1 MLGTGI
7 EGQIPDPHE
16 HQRIR
21 VLLVDDHPILRA
33 GLKALLEA
41 EADIEVIGE
50 AESGSA
56 AVELVS
62 SLNPDVVLMDLSL
75 PNMSGV
81 EATKRILANDG
92 SIKIVALTAHDDHAF
107 ARTLLEVGAMGYAL
121 KRTVCDELLRAVR
134 VVALGGIYVD
144 PSMGSLLQSNS
155 LRRGAPGYVA
165 TLSEREA
172 EVVRLIAEGHTS
184 KEMAQALGLSPRT
197 LETYK
202 ARAMTK
208 LNLRTRAELIRYAL
222 RRGWLRDG

>member
-1 MLGTGI
+1 MQ
-7 EGQIPDPHE
+7 ESS
-16 HQRIR
+16 RIR
-21 VLLVDDHPILRA
+21 VVLVDDHPILRA
-33 GLKALLEA
+33 GLRTLLEA
-41 EADIEVIGE
+41 ELDIEVVGE
-50 AESGSA
+50 AESGSD
-56 AVELVS
+56 AVALVA
-62 SLNPDVVLMDLSL
+62 SLSPDVVLMDLTQ

-92 SIKIVALTAHDDHAF
+92 AVKIVALTAHDDQAF
-107 ARTLLEVGAMGYAL
+107 ARTLLEAGAMGYAL

-144 PSMGSLLQSNS
+144 PSMGSLLQSNG
-155 LRRGAPGYVA
+155 LRRGAAGHVA

-222 RRGWLRDG
+222 RRGWLRDS